1 MFRRPD
7 EPEGARLFKG
17 ARDREETPEGTA
29 YPPEN
34 PELPTAVASSP
45 SGPAPRG
52 SDNLRPSSTAPLSG
66 SSFTGINR
74 GEVETVVGRE
84 SSFDGKLRSEHSIR
98 VQGEARGEIES
109 KQAVYVEEGA
119 RVSAKIVAAEITIAG
134 QVEGQLFSVGRVEI
148 RPSGQVNGEI
158 NAASLV
164 MQEGAFFDGQLKM
177 KNRGRPEEAS
187 APERDLGPN
196 APSRRLPGL
205 GSGGPSLRSSLGS
218 D

>member
-1 MFRRPD
+1 M
-7 EPEGARLFKG
+7 
-17 ARDREETPEGTA
+17 
-29 YPPEN
+29 
-34 PELPTAVASSP
+34 
-45 SGPAPRG
+45 
-52 SDNLRPSSTAPLSG
+52 
-66 SSFTGINR
+66 
-74 GEVETVVGRE
+74 
-84 SSFDGKLRSEHSIR
+84 
-98 VQGEARGEIES
+98 
-109 KQAVYVEEGA
+109 YVEEGA

>member
-7 EPEGARLFKG
+7 DPESARLFKG
-17 ARDREETPEGTA
+17 PRDREEGLEGAGHAPEAT
-29 YPPEN
+29 
-34 PELPTAVASSP
+34 ELPPTVAA
-45 SGPAPRG
+45 APPVP
-52 SDNLRPSSTAPLSG
+52 RPSEPTRPLG
-66 SSFTGINR
+66 GALTPAR

-84 SSFDGKLRSEHSIR
+84 SVFDGKLRSEHSIR

-109 KQAVYVEEGA
+109 KQAVYIEEGA
-119 RVSAKIVAAEITIAG
+119 RVHAKIVAAEITIAG

-148 RPSGQVNGEI
+148 RPSGQVCGEI

-177 KNRGRPEEAS
+177 KNRGRPDDAP
-187 APERDLGPN
+187 PERESP
-196 APSRRLPGL
+196 PSPPTRRLPGL
-205 GSGGPSLRSSLGS
+205 GSSGGLRGSLGN

>member
-7 EPEGARLFKG
+7 DPEGARLFKG
-17 ARDREETPEGTA
+17 PRDREETVESTA
-29 YPPEN
+29 HPPESSD
-34 PELPTAVASSP
+34 LPPTVASMSP
-45 SGPAPRG
+45 APAPRP
-52 SDNLRPSSTAPLSG
+52 SEPTRPLGGAFPG
-66 SSFTGINR
+66 AR

-109 KQAVYVEEGA
+109 KQAVYIEEGA
-119 RVSAKIVAAEITIAG
+119 RVNAKIVAAEITIAG

-148 RPSGQVNGEI
+148 RPSGQVCGEI
-158 NAASLV
+158 NAAALV

-177 KNRGRPEEAS
+177 KNRGRPEEA
-187 APERDLGPN
+187 APPEREHGPSP
-196 APSRRLPGL
+196 PSRRLPGL
-205 GSGGPSLRSSLGS
+205 GSSGPSLRGSLGS